1 MDRKFESLLKNNRN
15 WLSKYG
21 GLISV
26 CIIMLLIYGVLQI
39 RIPKYELVEVV
50 ETNMVSIP
58 SETNLA
64 LTKGAILEVQ
74 NIAGEEIALTVV
86 SSESKNDKSF
96 IKYTATETL
105 AVNTHYKIIIAEQSL
120 LKSIS
125 GSLMGK

>member
-26 CIIMLLIYGVLQI
+26 CIIGLLIYGVFQI
-39 RIPKYELVEVV
+39 RIPKYELVEIV
-50 ETNMVSIP
+50 EKNTVSIP
-58 SETNLA
+58 AETA
-64 LTKGAILEVQ
+64 PKLTKGAILEVQ
-74 NIAGEEIALTVV
+74 NVAGEEIALTVV
-86 SSESKNDKSF
+86 SSESKNDKNY

-105 AVNTHYKIIIAEQSL
+105 AADTQYKIIIAEHSL

-125 GSLMGK
+125 GSLMRK